1 MIYTFTTEMK
11 IAHIASENITSMMDP
26 SNKKVHGTQDGTPV
40 KGVWKGR
47 PDFEY
52 KRSHQDTSH
61 DVQQDERLA
70 NCVLPFVAR
79 IK

>member
-1 MIYTFTTEMK
+1 M
-11 IAHIASENITSMMDP
+11 
-26 SNKKVHGTQDGTPV
+26 
-40 KGVWKGR
+40 KGVWTGR
-47 PDFEY
+47 PDVEY